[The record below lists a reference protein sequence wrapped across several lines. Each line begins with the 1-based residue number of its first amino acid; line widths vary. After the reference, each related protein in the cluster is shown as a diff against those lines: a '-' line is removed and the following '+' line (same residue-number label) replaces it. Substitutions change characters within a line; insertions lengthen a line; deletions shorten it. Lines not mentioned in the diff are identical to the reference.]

1 VQTLHVV
8 ARWVSIIGHPF
19 AVTVIMVLG
28 MALRLGSSTPQ
39 ALRTVLT
46 VVGITVLPIALLMI
60 RKVRKGTWENVDAS
74 NRRERPVLFAVGL
87 AGLAVFAGMSWM
99 SGSNSLVMRTCLG
112 VLIMLAACAI
122 ATRWIKVSLHMA
134 FCALAATTLL
144 LLHSPLGWIPLV
156 LLPILLWSRLALN
169 RHSLSEV
176 LVGLVTG
183 LTAGLAIA
191 GM

>member
-1 VQTLHVV
+1 
-8 ARWVSIIGHPF
+8 VSIIGHPF

-134 FCALAATTLL
+134 FCTLAATTLL

-156 LLPILLWSRLALN
+156 LLPILLWSRLALK
-169 RHSLSEV
+169 RHTLNEV

>member
-1 VQTLHVV
+1 MRHAV

-19 AVTVIMVLG
+19 AVTVILVLG
-28 MALRLGSSTPQ
+28 IALRLGSNTPQ
-39 ALRTVLT
+39 ALQGVLT

-87 AGLAVFAGMSWM
+87 AALAVFAGISWM
-99 SGSNSLVMRTCLG
+99 SGSNPLVMRTCLG
-112 VLIMLAACAI
+112 VLAMLVVCAI
-122 ATRWIKVSLHMA
+122 ATRWIKVSLHTA
-134 FCALAATTLL
+134 FCTLTATTLL

-156 LLPILLWSRLALN
+156 LLPILLWSRLALK
-169 RHSLSEV
+169 RHVVSEV
-176 LVGLVTG
+176 LAGLVVG

-191 GM
+191 AM